1 MPPPAKHMKR
11 QKQTPAAQKPS
22 KPATAEEAVEEA
34 LALEDKGDRYAS
46 GPKAVRFYQ
55 RACEMYAHAHA
66 LDPADLDV
74 PYNWGRLLLI
84 LAEFSE
90 PEFEPKEKY
99 ELFKDA
105 AGRLRSGD
113 THNADCQFNLAQALR
128 GSAEVA
134 LEETDVGA
142 GQREAVAALT
152 EAEAVLA
159 AVYQLQ
165 KTASEIPPLKTANEA
180 ETPEDPAESHVA
192 TLIDTLSAHAQTL
205 TMLFK
210 EVAEPEASILYER
223 AQQELAE
230 AQGILDSAS
239 SEMLSADNKIQ
250 LQIDVYVRCAEV
262 LAARA
267 DAAAQVAHRVD
278 SETFELAVEKLSRAL
293 ELAEGKNVEALC
305 EKGDVLCSWADA
317 VKTANGG
324 LDKILSAEQPSS
336 AAEGEGCS
344 SSSSSANP
352 TPTPTPISTLRA
364 LYTRAVEAYTAAYTI
379 EQSTATIATTLGN
392 THLLRVP
399 LYSASSDERL
409 ILAKNAE
416 KYYRRAAALGDRSI
430 LMALAK
436 ALSWSGQEAECKK
449 VLVAWTKHGQ
459 EEEGDETAE
468 VGFAET
474 VAQWVWFDA
483 AIAGQM

>member
-11 QKQTPAAQKPS
+11 QKPAPAAKESS
-22 KPATAEEAVEEA
+22 KPTTAEEAVEEA

-66 LDPADLDV
+66 LDAADLDV

-90 PEFEPKEKY
+90 PEFEPKAKHG
-99 ELFKDA
+99 LFKDA
-105 AGRLRSGD
+105 AARLRSGD
-113 THNADCQFNLAQALR
+113 PRNADCQFNLAQALR
-128 GSAEVA
+128 GLAEVV
-134 LEETDVGA
+134 LEGTEVGG

-152 EAEAVLA
+152 EADAVLA

-165 KTASEIPPLKTANEA
+165 KTAYEAPPPETANEA
-180 ETPEDPAESHVA
+180 ETSEDPAESQVA
-192 TLIDTLSAHAQTL
+192 TLVDTLSAHAQTL

-223 AQQELAE
+223 ARQRLAA
-230 AQGILDSAS
+230 AQGILDSVSA
-239 SEMLSADNKIQ
+239 EMLSAHDKTQ
-250 LQIDVYVRCAEV
+250 VQIDIYIRHAEV

-267 DAAAQVAHRVD
+267 DVTAQVAHRVD
-278 SETFELAVEKLSRAL
+278 SETFGFAVENLSRAL
-293 ELAEGKNVEALC
+293 DLAEGNNVEALC

-324 LDKILSAEQPSS
+324 LDKILIAEQPSS
-336 AAEGEGCS
+336 AAADEGSS
-344 SSSSSANP
+344 SSSSSAHP
-352 TPTPTPISTLRA
+352 TSSPTSLSTLRS
-364 LYTRAVEAYTAAYTI
+364 LYTRAVESYTAAYTI
-379 EQSTATIATTLGN
+379 EQSSASIATTLGN

-399 LYSASSDERL
+399 LHSADERV
-409 ILAKNAE
+409 ILAENAE
-416 KYYRRAAALGDRSI
+416 KYYRRAAVLGDRSV
-430 LMALAK
+430 LTALAK
-436 ALSWSGQEAECKK
+436 ALSWSGKEADCKK
-449 VLVAWTKHGQ
+449 VLIAWAKNGQ
-459 EEEGDETAE
+459 EESGDETAE
-468 VGFAET
+468 IGFAEI
-474 VAQWVWFDA
+474 VAQWEWFDA

>member
-11 QKQTPAAQKPS
+11 QKQTPAAKEPS
-22 KPATAEEAVEEA
+22 KPTTAEEAVEEA

-128 GSAEVA
+128 GLAEVA

-165 KTASEIPPLKTANEA
+165 KTASEMPPLKRANEA

-205 TMLFK
+205 TMLFR

-223 AQQELAE
+223 AQQKLAE

-239 SEMLSADNKIQ
+239 SEMLSADDKIQ

-267 DAAAQVAHRVD
+267 DVAAQVAHRVD

-293 ELAEGKNVEALC
+293 DLAEGKNVEALC
-305 EKGDVLCSWADA
+305 EKGDVLCSWSDA

-324 LDKILSAEQPSS
+324 LDKILSAEQPS

-352 TPTPTPISTLRA
+352 NPTPSPISTLRA
-364 LYTRAVEAYTAAYTI
+364 LYARAVEAYTAAYTI
-379 EQSTATIATTLGN
+379 EQSTANIATTLGN

-399 LYSASSDERL
+399 LYSASPDERL

-459 EEEGDETAE
+459 EAEGDETAE
-468 VGFAET
+468 VGFAAI